1 MSNNVNKIQEFKALK
16 RFALFSHKK
25 QFTLFLHKI
34 TLKNYLLHLHVN
46 PLVFYFLLKT
56 IFMVKSMSFQIKDK
70 KQILE
75 QYTERRI
82 PCPVVRAL
90 RFHC

>member
-16 RFALFSHKK
+16 RFALFSHK
-25 QFTLFLHKI
+25 I
-34 TLKNYLLHLHVN
+34 TLKNCLLHLHVN

-82 PCPVVRAL
+82 PWWSGS
-90 RFHC
+90 